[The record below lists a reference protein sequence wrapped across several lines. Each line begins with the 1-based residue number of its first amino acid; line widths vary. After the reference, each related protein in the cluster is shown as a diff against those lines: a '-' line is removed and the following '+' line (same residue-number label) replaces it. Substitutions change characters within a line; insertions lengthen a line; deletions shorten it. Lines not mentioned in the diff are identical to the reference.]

1 MELIEKLKALRREI
15 QYQKKYGKKIRKARK
30 ENKKLYI
37 CLGSAVHGNLG
48 DQALG
53 LCRVEFLKYCGI
65 SNSDIIEYTTRDKM
79 RYWLQICRET
89 KESDIIVL
97 RGGGYWGDLWID
109 GFEEILTYIK
119 EFRNN
124 KIIGFPQSV
133 YFSDS
138 KEGNALF
145 QYSKL
150 IVKEAPKLIIFAR
163 DIESYKLL
171 KRCYPESLIEVVP
184 DTVLS
189 YRPKNLMKCNRKG
202 VILCLRNDKEKNQSI
217 DVNKIVIDNLKKE
230 KIEYQFQDTSI
241 DFSLQNLSDRREK
254 LFELWNKM
262 ATAELVITDRL
273 HGMIFATITG
283 TPCIVFNNIDG
294 KVGHQFKW
302 IETLG
307 YVFLVKSE
315 EEFEHILH
323 IALSISD
330 VEYPLEDMLKK
341 YTKLADALKM

>member
-1 MELIEKLKALRREI
+1 MGACYRR
-15 QYQKKYGKKIRKARK
+15 
-30 ENKKLYI
+30 
-37 CLGSAVHGNLG
+37 
-48 DQALG
+48 
-53 LCRVEFLKYCGI
+53 
-65 SNSDIIEYTTRDKM
+65 SNGT
-79 RYWLQICRET
+79 
-89 KESDIIVL
+89 
-97 RGGGYWGDLWID
+97 
-109 GFEEILTYIK
+109 
-119 EFRNN
+119 
-124 KIIGFPQSV
+124 
-133 YFSDS
+133 
-138 KEGNALF
+138 
-145 QYSKL
+145 
-150 IVKEAPKLIIFAR
+150 
-163 DIESYKLL
+163 
-171 KRCYPESLIEVVP
+171 
-184 DTVLS
+184 
-189 YRPKNLMKCNRKG
+189 CNRKG